1 MDLQYCT
8 KVRKNTRVF
17 ESGEAKYRE
26 MRGGL
31 RVLHSAVTATK
42 CRAIKCDV

>member
-8 KVRKNTRVF
+8 KVRKNTGKS
-17 ESGEAKYRE
+17 ESWEAKYTE
-26 MRGGL
+26 MGGDL
-31 RVLHSAVTATK
+31 RVLHSTVTVTK